1 MRMKV
6 YRIRQ
11 DAIGRMESG
20 EIMEELAHDLR
31 SPMSCVLGAAQLAL
45 TASRQGKTVDE
56 QLNQI
61 LCAVEA
67 MDRMLEGMCR
77 MRCTGRTAGQMAAAL
92 EAVMRPRAAAK
103 AQRLSIDLRALE
115 GAVLPENAAALERVL
130 MNLISNAV
138 KYTPAGGSISVTGAP
153 EDGNAVFRVQDNGMG
168 MKADF
173 LRQAFAPFA
182 RAGES
187 AHLPGKGL
195 GLSIVRRLVR
205 QLGGTV
211 SVKSAWGKGSCFIV
225 RVPLGKRALQ

>member
-115 GAVLPENAAALERVL
+115 GAVLP
-130 MNLISNAV
+130 
-138 KYTPAGGSISVTGAP
+138 KTPRRWSV
-153 EDGNAVFRVQDNGMG
+153 
-168 MKADF
+168 
-173 LRQAFAPFA
+173 
-182 RAGES
+182 
-187 AHLPGKGL
+187 
-195 GLSIVRRLVR
+195 
-205 QLGGTV
+205 
-211 SVKSAWGKGSCFIV
+211 C
-225 RVPLGKRALQ
+225 